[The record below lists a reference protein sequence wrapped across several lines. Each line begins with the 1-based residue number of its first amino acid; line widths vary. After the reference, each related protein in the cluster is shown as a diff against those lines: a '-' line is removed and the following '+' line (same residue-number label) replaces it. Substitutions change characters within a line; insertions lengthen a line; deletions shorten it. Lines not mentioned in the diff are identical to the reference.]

1 MTQSSEAII
10 RSLTSKLAPDM
21 ELRLYIGD
29 GVLRINVK
37 QDDRTLW
44 QDTLHSIN
52 EPGNI
57 LLACESSSCALVDT
71 KLTWVVGAAI
81 RDTWIDQAGAIVN
94 LLQTLGVAS
103 PLAEA
108 VPEHCP
114 GLAGELTWAFYL
126 ERHGWLTACPV
137 LPLMASGYAES

>member
-21 ELRLYIGD
+21 ELRLSIGD

-37 QDDRTLW
+37 PDDRTLW
-44 QDTLHSIN
+44 QDTLLTITD
-52 EPGNI
+52 PGNI
-57 LLACESSSCALVDT
+57 LLACESSSCALEDT

-81 RDTWIDQAGAIVN
+81 RDTSINQAGAIVN

-103 PLAEA
+103 HLAEA

-114 GLAGELTWAFYL
+114 GLAGEMTWAFYL
-126 ERHGWLTACPV
+126 ERHGWLTASPIV
-137 LPLMASGYAES
+137 PTQLGSRG